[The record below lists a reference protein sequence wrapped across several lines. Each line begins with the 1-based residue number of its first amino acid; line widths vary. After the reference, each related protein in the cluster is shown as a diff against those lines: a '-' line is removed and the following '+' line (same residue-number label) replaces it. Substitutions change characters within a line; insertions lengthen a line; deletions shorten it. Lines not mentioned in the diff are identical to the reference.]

1 MKKLFI
7 ILTTLMMCG
16 VANAQ
21 NSEAESTF
29 IKETKAEKFLRK
41 ATLYREDTHLT
52 MYEDGITAYVKVAT
66 DLITNEKIGYCY
78 FETEAEKWFARE
90 GEEGAAEP
98 LGYLDLEQIDD
109 MILALEKILE
119 NTKIKSKVRDYFIS
133 YRTESGINVHYNGKK
148 GVYYSK
154 KFYYINEN
162 GIERC
167 YELESPKAAL
177 KSLTKTIDMLEKAK
191 TIINQNIK

>member
-1 MKKLFI
+1 
-7 ILTTLMMCG
+7 
-16 VANAQ
+16 
-21 NSEAESTF
+21 
-29 IKETKAEKFLRK
+29 
-41 ATLYREDTHLT
+41 
-52 MYEDGITAYVKVAT
+52 
-66 DLITNEKIGYCY
+66 
-78 FETEAEKWFARE
+78 
-90 GEEGAAEP
+90 
-98 LGYLDLEQIDD
+98 

-133 YRTESGINVHYNGKK
+133 YRTESGINVHYNGRK

-191 TIINQNIK
+191 AIINQNIK